1 MKPIIGIPLRYD
13 KDRETDLSVIYIY
26 ETMRRSVQKLGGDVM
41 PISPVVDVD
50 CMDTKLS
57 EFPEITDANI
67 KSLNRFL
74 DMCDGLILPGGTK
87 FLPTDRYILD
97 YAIRKDIPILGIC
110 LSMQMMSC
118 YKEDIQLEKNS
129 DSGMNHNQSRT
140 ETYKHKVKILK
151 NSLLY
156 KIIGKEEIEVNS
168 FHNYHVTENHLY
180 NTVAY
185 SEDGLIEAIEY
196 PSNTFNIGVQ
206 WHPERMVDYDDSSY
220 KLMTYFIDEAIKY
233 CEEKVKKENQ
243 KKVESL

>member
-1 MKPIIGIPLRYD
+1 
-13 KDRETDLSVIYIY
+13 
-26 ETMRRSVQKLGGDVM
+26 
-41 PISPVVDVD
+41 
-50 CMDTKLS
+50 
-57 EFPEITDANI
+57 
-67 KSLNRFL
+67 
-74 DMCDGLILPGGTK
+74 
-87 FLPTDRYILD
+87 
-97 YAIRKDIPILGIC
+97 
-110 LSMQMMSC
+110 MQMMSC

-129 DSGMNHNQSRT
+129 DSGINHNQSRT